1 MMGYLEAY
9 VEEGFDQEGGPP
21 TYSNYDILRQMLKP
35 EFQNLSD
42 SEINHL
48 LQNVLSR
55 MSPEEVEG
63 FWDTVKSLGRG
74 VLGAAQQV
82 APKVLPIAGGALG
95 TLAGGPV
102 GTAFGTQ
109 LGQMA
114 SKVMA
119 GPQPPSAAPGVTPQ
133 PTLPQPAPGAA
144 VPVAAPIPP
153 GGTSA
158 VGQLMS
164 LVQNPAF
171 LQSLLAHA
179 LGPAAQKTVSVGAQG
194 TPASIGSLMNALSSL
209 AGLVARE
216 AAESY
221 PDTESLEATAYLQD
235 ASGAFVVDPADPDAR
250 SQRLLQ
256 LLQEAPPPKNYGG
269 GDPLT
274 EWLVEAQLIE

>member
-1 MMGYLEAY
+1 MKGYLEAY
-9 VEEGFDQEGGPP
+9 VQEGFDQEDTPAIDSP
-21 TYSNYDILRQMLKP
+21 YDILRRILKP

-42 SEINHL
+42 AQINSL

-63 FWDTVKSLGRG
+63 FWDTVKSLGKG
-74 VLGAAQQV
+74 VLGAAQQA
-82 APKVLPIAGGALG
+82 APKVLPMAGGALG
-95 TLAGGPV
+95 TLVGGPV
-102 GTAFGTQ
+102 GTAMGAQ
-109 LGQMA
+109 LGQIA
-114 SKVMA
+114 GKFMA
-119 GPQPPSAAPGVTPQ
+119 GPPSAATGAAPQ
-133 PTLPQPAPGAA
+133 PAPPQPAPGAA
-144 VPVAAPIPP
+144 VSAAAPIPP

-164 LVQNPAF
+164 LIQNPAF

-221 PDTESLEATAYLQD
+221 PETESLETTAYLQD
-235 ASGAFVVDPADPDAR
+235 ASGAFVADPADPDSR

-256 LLQEAPPPKNYGG
+256 LLHEAPPPQGYGG